1 MPVMDGMTAT
11 RHIREAEQQEQLP
24 RTPIIALTGLTSAAA
39 RNEAHE
45 AGMDE
50 FLIKPVSFDQLREML
65 SGMEGLSHGQP
76 CMSP

>member
-24 RTPIIALTGLTSAAA
+24 RIPIFALTGLTSAAA

-50 FLIKPVSFDQLREML
+50 YLIKPVSFDLLRDML
-65 SGMEGLSHGQP
+65 SGIEGLSNGQP
-76 CMSP
+76 CTSP